1 MYGNYQPTNKFET
14 LQDDIKKCHNL
25 QDYAIFLAQ
34 FYYDLLTIHPFREG
48 NGRTIR
54 EFMREFV
61 EVNMP
66 DYILDW
72 SLIKKD
78 DLEEAMKYAR
88 FTRTLLIMEFEKS
101 LVKEKKES
109 KII

>member
-1 MYGNYQPTNKFET
+1 
-14 LQDDIKKCHNL
+14 
-25 QDYAIFLAQ
+25 
-34 FYYDLLTIHPFREG
+34 
-48 NGRTIR
+48 
-54 EFMREFV
+54 
-61 EVNMP
+61 MP